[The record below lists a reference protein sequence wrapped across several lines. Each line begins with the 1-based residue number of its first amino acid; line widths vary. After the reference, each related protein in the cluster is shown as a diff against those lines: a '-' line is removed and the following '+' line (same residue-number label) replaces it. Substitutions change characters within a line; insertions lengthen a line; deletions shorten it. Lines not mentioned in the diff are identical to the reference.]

1 MANIKPFKAIRPTRD
16 KVSLVA
22 SRSYLTYSKEA
33 LNDKLESNPFTFLH
47 IINPDFSDKIK
58 VNNQELKYQLVR
70 KKFDSFFKQGVFK
83 KEIDECY
90 YIYQHSKNGKCYTG
104 IIAGASMQDY
114 MKGNIKIHEQ
124 TISKREKMFSDYLK
138 ATGFNAEPVLLT
150 YKKNEEID
158 FLISS
163 FTKQRPEYEF
173 TTTNKVS
180 HKLWIVDTNNEISKI
195 TEEFT
200 KIKSL
205 YIADGHHRMSSS
217 SLLYSQSKGKKNAY
231 CMSYLISDNQLSI
244 LNFNRLVKDLNGLS
258 TSIFLEKLQSNFTLT
273 LKSES
278 FQPILE
284 DEIGMYLNGK
294 WYSLI
299 YNPTKKKNLNVVDKL
314 DPSILT
320 DNILSPILGIYDLKT
335 DKRISFIDGTNL
347 DEAVKQVDNKDFEIL
362 FVLKSISID
371 TVKEVA
377 DKKLCMP
384 PKSTYIEP
392 KLRSG
397 LIIYEL
403 DEY

>member
-83 KEIDECY
+83 KEIEECY

-180 HKLWIVDTNNEISKI
+180 HKIWIVDTNNEISKI

-217 SLLYSQSKGKKNAY
+217 SLLYSQSKGKENAY

-278 FQPILE
+278 FKPILE

-347 DEAVKQVDNKDFEIL
+347 GEAVKQVDNKDFEIL

>member
-83 KEIDECY
+83 KEIEECY

-217 SLLYSQSKGKKNAY
+217 SLLYSQSKGKENAY

-278 FQPILE
+278 FKPILE

-347 DEAVKQVDNKDFEIL
+347 GEAVKQVDNKDFEIL

>member
-83 KEIDECY
+83 KEIEECY

-180 HKLWIVDTNNEISKI
+180 HKIWIVDTNNEISKI

-217 SLLYSQSKGKKNAY
+217 SLLYSQNKGKENAY

-278 FQPILE
+278 FKPILE

-347 DEAVKQVDNKDFEIL
+347 GEAVKQVDNKDFEIL

>member
-1 MANIKPFKAIRPTRD
+1 MAKIKPFKAIRPTRD

-22 SRSYLTYSKEA
+22 SRSFLTYSKDA
-33 LNDKLESNPFTFLH
+33 LHDKLESNPFTFLH

-58 VNNQELKYQLVR
+58 VNNLELKYQLVK
-70 KKFDSFFKQGVFK
+70 KKFESFFKQGVFK
-83 KEIDECY
+83 KDIEECY

-104 IIAGASMQDY
+104 IIAGASMEDY
-114 MKGNIKIHEQ
+114 VQGNIKVHEQ
-124 TISKREKMFSDYLK
+124 TISKREKMFTDYLK

-150 YKKNEEID
+150 YKRNEDID
-158 FLISS
+158 YLISS
-163 FTKQRPEYEF
+163 YLKQRAEYEF
-173 TTTNKVS
+173 TTTNKAT
-180 HKLWIVDTNNEISKI
+180 HKLWVIDSHKEILKI
-195 TEEFT
+195 TEEFN

-217 SLLYSQSKGKKNAY
+217 SLLYKQSQGKENGY

-244 LNFNRLVKDLNGLS
+244 LNFNRLVKDLNGLNAS
-258 TSIFLEKLQSNFTLT
+258 TFLEKLQSNFTLT
-273 LKSES
+273 LKTD
-278 FQPILE
+278 FYQPVLE

-299 YNPTKKKNLNVVDKL
+299 YNHVSKKKLNIVEKL

-320 DNILSPILGIYDLKT
+320 ENILSPILGISDLKT

-347 DEAVKQVDNKDFEIL
+347 NEAVNKVDTKDFEVL

-403 DEY
+403 DEC